1 MDAKDLLENSTSGG
15 VDLKVRDLILQP
27 IKACQP
33 RHKFVTTLQVE
44 SSPTARFRIPI
55 STPDL
60 NKRRRQA
67 VHPCRFPWLDFTIYR
82 VRLHGHRLR
91 SSEKNPSNSVIVVT

>member
-1 MDAKDLLENSTSGG
+1 MDAKDLPENSTSGG

-44 SSPTARFRIPI
+44 SSFNVA
-55 STPDL
+55 L
-60 NKRRRQA
+60 MN
-67 VHPCRFPWLDFTIYR
+67 
-82 VRLHGHRLR
+82 
-91 SSEKNPSNSVIVVT
+91 SNFNT